1 MEIILYSTGCPKC
14 QVLKKKLDAKN
25 IEYILCDDQN
35 KMKAENIDKVPVL
48 KINGE
53 KLNFKAAVDYVNEL
67 GV

>member
-1 MEIILYSTGCPKC
+1 MEVILYSTGCPKC
-14 QVLKKKLDAKN
+14 QVLKKKLDGKN
-25 IEYILCDDQN
+25 IKYVLCDDQN

-48 KINGE
+48 EINGE